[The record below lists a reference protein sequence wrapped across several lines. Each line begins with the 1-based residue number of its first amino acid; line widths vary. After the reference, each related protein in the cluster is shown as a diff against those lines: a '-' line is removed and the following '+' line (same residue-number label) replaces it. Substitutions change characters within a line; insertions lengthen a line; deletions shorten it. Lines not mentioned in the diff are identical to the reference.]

1 MNSES
6 KVWMLIV
13 LFIIVTFR
21 TIVDLIDEYYFSIR
35 SNVDANNK
43 YKKIGLDETLYKI
56 KFILDIPF
64 ALITVY
70 LLFNIKYNMKIYV
83 FLFMVILNLISDYFV
98 EVKTNPLD
106 LDKTTREFIDRYI
119 SLILDVITTIT
130 GMYVLSSVFNLS
142 NN

>member
-106 LDKTTREFIDRYI
+106 LDKTTIEFIDRYI

-142 NN
+142 NT

>member
-56 KFILDIPF
+56 KFILDIHF

-83 FLFMVILNLISDYFV
+83 FLFMFILNLISDYFV

-142 NN
+142 NT

>member
-106 LDKTTREFIDRYI
+106 LDKTTTEFIDRYI

-142 NN
+142 NT

>member
-98 EVKTNPLD
+98 EVKTNPFD

-142 NN
+142 NT